1 MVETQGPTVDAVSIA
16 FGVLT
21 LVTIS
26 LRLWARIFV
35 VKSLGIDD
43 YLICVAALLSWGFIA
58 TTLASVRYGLGSHI
72 SDVEEHYGADDLI
85 TYAQIVWLSS
95 LFYNACL
102 GFIKVSALALY
113 MRLGDRTLRRLAI
126 IMIAVVTCQASANVL
141 AALFQCTPISAAWD
155 KTAGETYKCIDINAF
170 YLANAAVNI
179 FTDLL
184 TYSLPIPLALKLQ
197 MPLRQRIGLAVILC
211 LGLFYIPQ
219 MLVSTDAT
227 WAIAGAMY
235 WSVIE
240 TNIGILSAS
249 IPSWKVLAK
258 RYVPRLLGSS
268 NGRGGTSGKYNTG
281 SGAYHLSSMGGGGGG
296 GGVGTAK
303 AIRLPSTSATH
314 ETEVGVAKKSF
325 GAHVGKRGVVTRDD
339 SSDEEALFTPTGRI
353 GVKTEISMKFEEQ
366 K

>member
-1 MVETQGPTVDAVSIA
+1 M
-16 FGVLT
+16 
-21 LVTIS
+21 
-26 LRLWARIFV
+26 RLWARIFV

-43 YLICVAALLSWGFIA
+43 YLICVAALLSWAFIA
-58 TTLASVRYGLGSHI
+58 ATLVSVRYGLGSHI
-72 SDVEEHYGADDLI
+72 SDVEEHYGAEDLV
-85 TYAQIVWLSS
+85 TYAYVVWLSS

-113 MRLGDRTLRRLAI
+113 MRLGDRTLRRLAMV
-126 IMIAVVTCQASANVL
+126 MIGVVTCQASANVL
-141 AALFQCTPISAAWD
+141 AAIFQCAPISAAWD
-155 KTAGETYKCIDINAF
+155 KTGEYKCIDINAF

-211 LGLFYIPQ
+211 LGLFACVSSIIRISYIPQ

-268 NGRGGTSGKYNTG
+268 GRGTSGRHNTG
-281 SGAYHLSSMGGGGGG
+281 SAAFPLSSLGGSGAGG
-296 GGVGTAK
+296 AK
-303 AIRLPSTSATH
+303 ALRLQNSSATH
-314 ETEVGVAKKSF
+314 ETEVGIARKSF
-325 GAHVGKRGVVTRDD
+325 GAHIGKRGVMVTRDD

-353 GVKTEISMKFEEQ
+353 GVKTEISLKFEEQ
-366 K
+366 AK